1 MDLFW
6 VSNRVPKTRPQFTVP
21 VHVEEAS
28 TTEELETSFFSLKK
42 NISWHRSWLRPGSWL
57 RMTNI
62 CLPHTHT
69 HTHTTHTHKD
79 TAQHGKLE
87 ETSAATME
95 PNGA

>member
-42 NISWHRSWLRPGSWL
+42 TSPG
-57 RMTNI
+57 
-62 CLPHTHT
+62 
-69 HTHTTHTHKD
+69 
-79 TAQHGKLE
+79 TAHG
-87 ETSAATME
+87 SDPAA
-95 PNGA
+95 GSG